1 MIAAALT
8 ILRAHIVA
16 GSPGARELSPFGSF
30 EQWSEWVRGALV
42 WLGEADPCRTRKYVQ
57 ADDPAYEAAAS
68 LFAAIHADRAGQWFK
83 ASDLCADEVE
93 FCSDNTLWNAVQA
106 VIPDRKQPQLALGHY
121 LKSQKGRIYKGLR
134 LKRREDKHAEVFK
147 FRVVHNGEMG

>member
-1 MIAAALT
+1 VIAAALT

-68 LFAAIHADRAGQWFK
+68 LFAAIHADRQCRGQLHVRTI
-83 ASDLCADEVE
+83 LCG
-93 FCSDNTLWNAVQA
+93 
-106 VIPDRKQPQLALGHY
+106 LA
-121 LKSQKGRIYKGLR
+121 RIVG
-134 LKRREDKHAEVFK
+134 
-147 FRVVHNGEMG
+147 